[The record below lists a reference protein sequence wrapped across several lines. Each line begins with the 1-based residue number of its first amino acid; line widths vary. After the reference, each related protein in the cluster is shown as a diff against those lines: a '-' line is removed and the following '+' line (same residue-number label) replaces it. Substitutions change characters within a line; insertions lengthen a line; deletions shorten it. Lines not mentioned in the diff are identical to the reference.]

1 MVHEGRASGGACSRG
16 HVWAEVFILKFL
28 FPTRTAFLSHWH
40 SVHCEALLQLTQMS
54 GRAQRSQGSVEV
66 HVSLC
71 LMKCCYIRAKEQR
84 ACWPQITKCLFI
96 YVATIYKMSAF
107 CGMKPVLCLVC

>member
-1 MVHEGRASGGACSRG
+1 MVHEGRASGGARSRG
-16 HVWAEVFILKFL
+16 HIWAEVFLLKLL
-28 FPTRTAFLSHWH
+28 FPSHWH
-40 SVHCEALLQLTQMS
+40 SVHCEVLLQLTQMS
-54 GRAQRSQGSVEV
+54 GRAQRPRPLLEV

-96 YVATIYKMSAF
+96 YVATICKMSAF
-107 CGMKPVLCLVC
+107 CGMKPVSCLVC